1 MCKPY
6 KNPLKV
12 LEYDY
17 LKNICQHTQFLS
29 SYSRKRD
36 RTERMEQW
44 YGNLPS
50 APTGLFIADLLLP
63 CVKKKKK
70 FKPLSQPQSLKFL
83 ALFLSIE
90 SRGKK
95 KNQTFFFLSQAYQSQ
110 DLFHHYGNVFEI
122 NNKGWFLQ
130 GLKKLYYLK
139 LLNTT
144 YYLALIFK

>member
-1 MCKPY
+1 MQEFLSLLQTDVFKQSVGKFRRNRKFIFKNPSVESFLTRNGKKSKIPLLENYESFRLHSDLCKPY

-17 LKNICQHTQFLS
+17 LKNICQSAQFPS

-50 APTGLFIADLLLP
+50 SPTGRFIADLLLP

-70 FKPLSQPQSLKFL
+70 SNL
-83 ALFLSIE
+83 
-90 SRGKK
+90 
-95 KNQTFFFLSQAYQSQ
+95 
-110 DLFHHYGNVFEI
+110 
-122 NNKGWFLQ
+122 
-130 GLKKLYYLK
+130 
-139 LLNTT
+139 
-144 YYLALIFK
+144 